1 MQNHFKSLNKHT
13 NFSHG
18 ALTALRLPFL
28 LLPALLLGAG
38 LARGADNPKLDNSKP
53 VTASSADAALF
64 EKQIRPVLQQYCNG
78 CHGVNNP
85 AAGVNLVAFTDSA
98 SIQRDQTTWRK
109 VLAQVRGRSM
119 PPARVAQ
126 PTNDQRDLL
135 ATWIGHT
142 LDSAADSLLPKN
154 PGHVVLH
161 RLSRA
166 EYNNT
171 VHDLFGIASNPADNF
186 PADGG
191 GGGGFDN
198 NASTLFV
205 PPILMERYLLAAGD
219 ILNEARPERLFV
231 VRPSQTLPRRDAARK
246 ILAYY
251 ALRGYRRPVE
261 TVELERL
268 MRLYDGATARGE
280 SFENATKFALKAV
293 LVSPNFLFR
302 AEQDHSTTDAYPIN
316 DYELASRLSYFL
328 WSSMPD
334 ETLFQLA
341 AQKRLHTPTVLDAQV
356 TRMLASPKA
365 HAFADAFAGQWLK
378 VRDLYTSAKPDPN
391 RYPNFT
397 PSLRDAMY
405 GETIA
410 FFQSVVQDDASLLR
424 LIDADYT
431 FVNEELA
438 KHYGIEGV
446 TGPQMRRVQLPDH
459 RRGGVLTEA
468 GILTLTSYPQRT
480 SPVLRGKWV
489 LAELLG
495 TPPPPPP
502 PVVAT
507 LSTDDAPKN
516 GQTFRQRLEQ
526 HRSKPEC
533 AGCHARMD
541 PIGFGLE
548 NFDATGKWRQEIG
561 GKEVDS
567 SGVLAG
573 GAKFSG
579 PIELK
584 QQVLIQKD
592 DFIRNLTEKMLAYAL
607 GRGLEPYDLPAVRKI
622 TMLLAKN
629 DYRSSLLIRE
639 VVKSY
644 PFQYRK
650 NDADSPAAN
659 KAVAAK

>member
-1 MQNHFKSLNKHT
+1 MQILSARFNHFKYGVVVSR
-13 NFSHG
+13 
-18 ALTALRLPFL
+18 RLPLL

-38 LARGADNPKLDNSKP
+38 LARGADSPRTDTTP
-53 VTASSADAALF
+53 ADRALF
-64 EKQIRPVLQQYCNG
+64 DKRIRPMLQQYCIG
-78 CHGVNNP
+78 CHSAQNP
-85 AAGVNLVAFTDSA
+85 AAGVNLAAFTDVA
-98 SIQRDQTTWRK
+98 SIQRDQATWRK

-142 LDSAADSLLPKN
+142 LDSVADSLLPKN

-161 RLSRA
+161 RLSRT

-171 VHDLFGIASNPADNF
+171 VHDLFGIKSNPADTF

-205 PPILMERYLLAAGD
+205 PPILMERYLMAAGD
-219 ILNEARPERLFV
+219 ILNEARPERIFIA
-231 VRPSQTLPRRDAARK
+231 RPSQTLPRREAARK

-251 ALRGYRRPVE
+251 AQRGYRRPVE
-261 TVELERL
+261 PGELERL
-268 MRLYDGATARGE
+268 LRLYDGAAARAE

-302 AEQDHSTTDAYPIN
+302 AEQDHPTTAAYPIG

-341 AQKRLHTPTVLDAQV
+341 AQKRLHLPAVLDAQV
-356 TRMLASPKA
+356 TRMLAGPKS
-365 HAFADAFAGQWLK
+365 HAFADGFAGQWLK
-378 VRDLYTSAKPDPN
+378 VRDLYTSARPDPN
-391 RYPNFT
+391 RYPAFT

-438 KHYGIEGV
+438 KHYGLEGV
-446 TGPQMRRVQLPDH
+446 SGPGLRRVQLPDH

-468 GILTLTSYPQRT
+468 GVLTLTSFPLRT

-489 LAELLG
+489 LSELLG

-507 LSTDDAPKN
+507 LSTDDAPQN

-548 NFDATGKWRQEIG
+548 NFDATGRWRQEIG
-561 GKEVDS
+561 GKPVDA
-567 SGVLAG
+567 SGVLVS
-573 GAKFSG
+573 GAKFNG
-579 PIELK
+579 PVELK
-584 QQVLIQKD
+584 QLVLAQKD

-622 TMLLAKN
+622 TTILAKN

-639 VVKSY
+639 VVRSY

-650 NDADSPAAN
+650 NDADAPTAD
-659 KAVAAK
+659 KAIAVNRL